1 MLLEIIIDAFKT
13 KILKWTPETQYA
25 SLIHIIII
33 NEIFGLRVFESK
45 RQLRYGWSILY
56 VSICLILYIILLN
69 VIINSHY
76 KSWIIY
82 QEISYKVCM
91 FINIMCVMIFIILGI
106 LNTEVSISIIIHGN
120 NYKEQTNYKY

>member
-45 RQLRYGWSILY
+45 GRLRYDWSIIY
-56 VSICLILYIILLN
+56 VIICIILYTVYIN
-69 VIINSHY
+69 EIINMSY
-76 KSWIIY
+76 KKWPAY
-82 QEISYKVCM
+82 QEISYKLTTS
-91 FINIMCVMIFIILGI
+91 INIIGIIIFIIFGM
-106 LNTEVSISIIIHGN
+106 LNTEISISKTIIIYN
-120 NYKEQTNYKY
+120 NIYR